1 MTAKE
6 RDATAALLE
15 KIAKERSIIIIE
27 HDMDFVESLNC
38 PVTVLNE
45 GMVLAEGTMDVLKK
59 NKEVIDV
66 YLGR

>member
-1 MTAKE
+1 
-6 RDATAALLE
+6 
-15 KIAKERSIIIIE
+15 
-27 HDMDFVESLNC
+27 MDFVESLSC